1 MNTRARLALARFLH
15 RLGRFISSLPLM
27 VLRPDEL
34 MALGRQTY
42 SKSAKFWGSDDTV
55 NKGLHPMEK
64 EVLEKLNLTGGK
76 VLVLGL
82 GGGREA
88 IPLARMGFEVTGV
101 DFIPEMVDLARKNA
115 LKHGVRIDA
124 RVGDFARLTPPPASF
139 DLICLFDRM
148 YSTIPT
154 RTRRINMAKQMHAAL
169 RPGGWF
175 ACMFLWNPSLG
186 FSPRVDRLRKIF
198 AHLTRGNLSY
208 ERGDH
213 LMGEVEF
220 YHYFRQEAELA
231 GEFSEA
237 GFKLMRPFIIYEKEK
252 RGVALLQKAAA

>member
-1 MNTRARLALARFLH
+1 MNKRARLALARFLD
-15 RLGRFISSLPLM
+15 RLGRFIFSLPLM
-27 VLRPDEL
+27 VLRPDDL
-34 MALGRQTY
+34 MAFGRQTY
-42 SKSAKFWGSDDTV
+42 TKSVKFWGSDETI
-55 NKGLHPMEK
+55 NKGLHPLEK
-64 EVLEKLNLTGGK
+64 EALDKINLAGGK

-88 IPLARMGFEVTGV
+88 IPLARMGFDVTGV
-101 DFIPEMVDLARKNA
+101 DFIPELVDLARENA

-124 RVGDFARLTPPPASF
+124 QVGDFARLAPPPASF

-154 RTRRINMAKQMHAAL
+154 RTRRINMVRQMHAAL

-175 ACMFLWNPSLG
+175 ACMFLWDPGLG
-186 FSPRVDRLRKIF
+186 FSPRVDKLRKIF
-198 AHLTRGNLSY
+198 ARLTLGNLSY
-208 ERGDH
+208 EPGDH
-213 LMGEVEF
+213 LLGEVEF
-220 YHYFRQEAELA
+220 YHYFRREAELA

-237 GFKLMRPFIIYEKEK
+237 GFTLTHPFIINEKDK